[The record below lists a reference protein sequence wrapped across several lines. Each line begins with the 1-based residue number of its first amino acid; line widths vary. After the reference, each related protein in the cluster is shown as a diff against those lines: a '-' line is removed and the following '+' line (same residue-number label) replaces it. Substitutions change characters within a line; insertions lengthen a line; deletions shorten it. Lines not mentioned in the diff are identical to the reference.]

1 VATVSWKG
9 RLLVASPILADPNFA
24 RSVVLLLAHAGEGAF
39 GLVLNRPS
47 GASVAEVLPRWAEG
61 VAPPGVLFRGG
72 PVATGAAIG
81 LVVRARR
88 EPDVTPETG
97 EPAWGLFDSGSLA
110 GLVGTVELGA
120 RPVGLPPASLR
131 VFLGS
136 AGWAG
141 GQLEDEV
148 EAGAWF
154 VVPAEPADLL
164 STRPERLWPQILRRQ
179 PGSLAILANY
189 PTDLRAN

>member
-1 VATVSWKG
+1 MATASWKG
-9 RLLVASPILADPNFA
+9 SLLVASPILADRNFA

-39 GLVLNRPS
+39 GLVINRPS

-88 EPDVTPETG
+88 EPDVTPEAG
-97 EPAWGLFDSGSLA
+97 EPAWGLFESGSLA

-164 STRPERLWPQILRRQ
+164 SARPERLWPQILRRQ